1 MIKINF
7 ILKLFKRT
15 FQEFFSEKSFFH
27 GAALSYYTVF
37 AMVPMLYLSITFF
50 GYFVGNE
57 TMVEIISELLTSHIG
72 IQDIDGI
79 LEFLNQIDFE
89 KGSFVMN
96 VVGIGALMLSS
107 TALLSSLK
115 SSINEFYSIQPEF
128 SHKRKKLLLTLITKG
143 VSLGIMTAI
152 GLIIIIFYFSETIL
166 IGLAHKLFEEYEVIF
181 WFFNFI
187 LVHTIA
193 ILSNTF
199 IFTLVF
205 KFLHDGKV
213 KWKPAIIGALFTGTL
228 LYLGQVLIK
237 YYLTNYFF
245 AASGGVAGSIIL
257 ILVWMYYTSQI
268 IFLGAKFT
276 KVLSDLLETPIE
288 GKKY

>member
-1 MIKINF
+1 MKFKF
-7 ILKLFKRT
+7 IFKLFKQT
-15 FQEFFSEKSFFH
+15 FLEFFSEKSFFH

-37 AMVPMLYLSITFF
+37 ALVPMLYLSITFF

-79 LEFLNQIDFE
+79 LEFLNDIDFE
-89 KGSFVMN
+89 KGSFIMN
-96 VVGIGALMLSS
+96 AVGIGALMLSS

-115 SSINEFYSIQPEF
+115 SSINEFYSIKPAF
-128 SHKRKKLLLTLITKG
+128 SHKRKKVLLTLITKAI
-143 VSLGIMTAI
+143 SLGIMTAI

-166 IGLAHKLFEEYEVIF
+166 IGLAHQMFEEFEMIF
-181 WFFNFI
+181 WVFNFV

-193 ILSNTF
+193 IASNTF

-276 KVLSDLLETPIE
+276 KVLSDMLHTPIE
-288 GKKY
+288 GRVY

>member
-1 MIKINF
+1 MKIKF

-15 FQEFFSEKSFFH
+15 FIEFFSEKSFFH

-37 AMVPMLYLSITFF
+37 ALVPMLYLSITFF

-57 TMVEIISELLTSHIG
+57 TMVQIISELLTSHIG

-89 KGSFVMN
+89 KGSILMN
-96 VVGIGALMLSS
+96 AVGIGALMLSS

-115 SSINEFYSIQPEF
+115 SSINEFYSIKPEF
-128 SHKRKKLLLTLITKG
+128 SHKRKKLLLTLLTKA

-152 GLIIIIFYFSETIL
+152 GLVVIIFYFSETIL
-166 IGLAHKLFEEYEVIF
+166 IGVANKMFQDYQAVS

-193 ILSNTF
+193 ILSNTV

-213 KWKPAIIGALFTGTL
+213 KWKPAIIGAAFTGAL

-245 AASGGVAGSIIL
+245 AASGGVAGSIIV

-288 GKKY
+288 GRKY